1 MARRMGGFLGRCLL
15 PLLLLAAS
23 LIDWSLLSLVNLLL
37 FFALR
42 FTSPPRGFYSWKIYA
57 VAWSTVIYSALAI
70 FAQTTFLILWIIEG
84 NDWPVATSS
93 WATLFGFIRH
103 KPWDS
108 ASFLYFIVLQ
118 LSAALV
124 ALVQVLGSR
133 LSPDSCWIKFSSRLD
148 HIGYHLREAS
158 CFLVPGVQ
166 LVVSISYPSWTS
178 IPFFIFSC
186 VGLVDWSLTSNFL
199 ALFRWWRPLEI
210 YSVFNILLL
219 YIYQLPVTFPK
230 FFTVIA
236 EFIGLYKM
244 TTSKSDWL
252 QICSGVSLLV
262 YYFMLSSIKHDIQ
275 EMDSM
280 MSGENNT
287 LTERLLPSR
296 NTFFVRRNRSG
307 KNHTNVLLRGA
318 IFRSFSI
325 NFFTYGFPVLLLALS
340 FWSFNFNSICAFG
353 LLAYVGYILYAFPSL
368 FDLHRLNG
376 SLLVFILLWT
386 ASTYVFNV
394 GFTFF
399 NKKFQKDMVIWE
411 TIGLWHYSI
420 PALFLLAQYC
430 LGVFVALCNLV
441 NNSVFLYLSGRDGQ
455 SADEDHGDEEK
466 EDTMVLI
473 VATLAWGLRKISRA
487 ITLGLMFLLVIK
499 PGFIHAA
506 YMCFF
511 MLFLLSH
518 EIRTELRQTLIL
530 FCEVHF
536 SILYILQLDL
546 VSKALEN
553 WGPVA
558 TEVLSQLGLSTYAT
572 TRDFLQIGLL
582 LCFCAIHN
590 HGYKMLLSLSRVL
603 KDTPY
608 PPIGF
613 AILRTGLNKSVLL
626 SVYSSQNFG
635 IGRPSSSS
643 NEKRISRYL
652 SKVGQKCL
660 SLYRSYGTYVAF
672 LTILST
678 LYLVTPNYI
687 SFGYLF
693 FLLFWIIGRQLT
705 RKTKRRL
712 WLPLKVYAAVVFVC
726 TYSLSITPGLATWVS
741 KYIKLYPDL
750 GFDPEASLL
759 HNVWQSLAVLIV
771 MQLYSYERRMS
782 RFKAFDMSDPAE
794 ISFCGFLRRF
804 LIWHSDKIL
813 SVTVFY
819 ASLSSISLFGF
830 FYLLGLIICSTLP
843 KVSQV
848 PSKVFLLYTGLI
860 ATTEYLFQMWCKPAQ
875 MCPTQT
881 FHSFAVFLGFNYY
894 DSGFWGLEAGLRG
907 KILVIIACLLQYNV
921 FHWLD
926 LMPISLVHKG
936 KWEEPCQLFLSRDNS
951 AASNGSSI
959 RAEVN
964 NIKSRVFTFFSRRPS
979 QSLDV
984 IGASSH
990 PHGSTTYKESDSML
1004 GDDFKYSF
1012 SKLWGS
1018 SKESQKWNKNRIVAL
1033 KKERSETQINTLKA
1047 YARFWF
1053 ENLFKIRGLEFNM
1066 VMLLLASFAVL
1077 NVVSMFYIACLVIF
1091 ILLSREL
1098 IRMIWPIFVFL
1109 FASILVLE
1117 YFALWRDKFPWTT
1130 TSNDSGIHCN
1140 DCWKY
1145 SKIYFSYCVKCW
1157 LGITVD
1163 DSRMLLSYYL
1173 VFIFSSFKLR
1183 LDHFSGFS
1191 DSYTYRQMRAQMK
1204 NALVWK
1210 DLSFEIK
1217 SLWTFMDYVRLYAYC
1232 HLLDIVLSLILITGT
1247 LEYDVLHL
1255 GYLGFALVFFRMRL
1269 QILKKKNKIFK
1280 YLRIYNFVLIVLSL
1294 AYQSP
1299 FVGDFS
1305 SGSKCEELDYLY
1317 EIVGFYKYDYGFRI
1331 TSRSALVEI
1340 IIFLLVSLQSYI
1352 FASSEFDHIARYLE
1366 AEQIGA
1372 MVREQ
1377 EKKAARKT
1385 EQLQHIRESEE
1396 RKRQRN
1402 WQVEKMKSEMLNLQ
1416 LQIDRMSSIEP
1427 MEQPS
1432 PRMQGLRKRKVGG
1445 GGDSGGSENGTNSSL
1460 AQEESKA
1467 EQKNESEE
1475 RQSFEFTPIKSYT
1488 EPLQEKAEPVHP
1500 PPGLMSEYPSPMDY
1514 VKHSLDPVSEITEL
1528 GEDEE
1533 SVHSTLYKKE
1543 KEKEKSQKENPLKSA
1558 VQLLGDGVSQVQSL
1572 GNQAVTN
1579 IVSFLNID
1587 PNQLE
1592 SSGHS
1597 SHENMYGET
1606 ANPRNDSET
1615 NIPHGRL
1622 TRMPS
1627 IHARTGEKPQ
1637 AAAPQIRVILR
1648 HIWSQM
1654 RSNNDYVCYCCFV
1667 LVFLWNFSLSSMV
1680 YLAALFLYALCAN
1693 SGPSYLFWVTM
1704 LIYTELNILAQYVY
1718 QIIIQHCGLSIK
1730 IPILQRLGF
1739 PEDKIKVSFVAS
1751 VLPLFLVYITTLL
1764 ESSITASDGEWVL
1777 ATDIS
1782 LLSRRRYDEE
1792 VPYTNY
1798 SLSDSLK
1805 HFLSPVVNA
1814 LKMVGRSCIWYWR
1827 SLTQGAE
1834 SPPYFV
1840 QLTMDVKHW
1849 PEDGIQ
1855 PERIESW
1862 INRILANLHE
1872 ERCKSKSVSTC
1883 SLASRVRIQSIN
1895 KSEENEKMA
1904 LAVLEVVYA
1913 SPAAGCQ
1920 VAEWYKSLTPAADVA
1935 KEIQDTLSEGMF
1947 EEVGF
1952 PYPVVSVI
1960 GGGKRE
1966 IDLYAF
1972 IFCADLA
1979 VFFLVAMFYQSV
1991 IKNTSEILE
2000 YYQLA
2005 DQFPKEFVFI
2015 LMVLFFLIV
2024 VDRIIYLWSFATG
2037 RFIFYIFNL
2046 VLFTYSVTKYA
2057 WNMESS
2063 NRSISALVLRAI
2075 YLTKS
2080 VSLALQALQLH
2091 HGIPNKSTLYR
2102 QFLTSKVTQVNYLG
2116 FRLYRALPFLY
2127 ELRCVLD
2134 WSCTTTSLTMYDW
2147 LKLEDIYASLFL
2159 VKCDALLNR
2168 ANHKIG
2174 QKQSKMTKFCS
2185 GICLFLIL
2193 ICVIWAPMLIYSSG
2207 NPTNIANPVI
2217 DVSLQVDVKA
2227 HGGRLMLF
2235 QTTACERIHWV
2246 ELDTDVDLDPNHY
2259 LDTYNVE
2266 DIQLV
2271 CCQPDA
2277 STMWLIPPVVRKRY
2291 VQTLDLDED
2300 NLDLIITWIFIR
2312 ARPKGKESVKY
2323 ESIVDSINGYSL
2335 KRVLNGTSDRFTILD
2350 GYPRYFRV
2358 TGSGEVR
2365 RLDYVAD
2372 SVSGD
2377 LVLNNGTTPWWSYYN
2392 LNLTDSAGC
2401 SGLDG
2406 PMAIVVSEETPQGIL
2421 GETLSKFSIWSLY
2434 ITFVL
2439 AVARFIRLQCSDLR
2453 MRIPYENLPSCDR
2466 LLDICEGIY
2475 AARAEGELEVEEV
2488 LYWTLVKIYRSPHML
2503 MEYTK
2508 DS

>member
-15 PLLLLAAS
+15 PLLLLSAA
-23 LIDWSLLSLVNLLL
+23 LIDWSLISLVNLLL
-37 FFALR
+37 FFAIR
-42 FTSPPRGFYSWKIYA
+42 FTTPRRGYYSWKIYV
-57 VAWSTVIYSALAI
+57 VAWCTIIYSALAI
-70 FAQTTFLILWIIEG
+70 LAQTTFLILWIIEG
-84 NDWPVATSS
+84 KQWTAASS
-93 WATLFGFIRH
+93 WWARLFGFSRH
-103 KPWDS
+103 RPWGS
-108 ASFLYFIVLQ
+108 ASFVYFIILQ

-124 ALVQVLGSR
+124 ALFQVSGSR
-133 LSPDSCWIKFSSRLD
+133 VNPNSCWTKFSSQVD
-148 HIGYHLREAS
+148 SIGYHFREAS

-178 IPFFIFSC
+178 LPFFIFSC
-186 VGLVDWSLTSNFL
+186 IGLVDWSLTSNFL

-210 YSVFNILLL
+210 YSVFNILML
-219 YIYQLPVTFPK
+219 YIYQLPVTFPN

-244 TTSKSDWL
+244 TTSKSDWP

-262 YYFMLSSIKHDIQ
+262 YYFMLSSVKHDIQ

-280 MSGENNT
+280 MSGENNS
-287 LTERLLPSR
+287 LTERLLPSK

-307 KNHTNVLLRGA
+307 KNHTNVLLRGT
-318 IFRSFSI
+318 IFRSFSM
-325 NFFTYGFPVLLLALS
+325 NFFTYGFPVLLLALTL
-340 FWSFNFNSICAFG
+340 WSFNFSSICAFG

-441 NNSVFLYLSGRDGQ
+441 NNSVFLYLSGRDGH
-455 SADEDHGDEEK
+455 SADEDRDEEK

-473 VATLAWGLRKISRA
+473 VATVAWGVRKISRA

-518 EIRTELRQTLIL
+518 EIKTEQRQTLIL
-530 FCEVHF
+530 FCELHF

-546 VSKALEN
+546 ISKALEN
-553 WGPVA
+553 CGPIA
-558 TEVLSQLGLSTYAT
+558 TEVLSQLGLSTDAT
-572 TRDFLQIGLL
+572 TRDFLQIGSL

-590 HGYKMLLSLSRVL
+590 HGYKMLLSLSRVI

-608 PPIGF
+608 PPVGF
-613 AILRTGLNKSVLL
+613 TILRTGLNKSVLL

-652 SKVGQKCL
+652 SKVGQKFL

-672 LTILST
+672 LTILLT

-712 WLPLKVYAAVVFVC
+712 WSPLKIYAAVVFVC
-726 TYSLSITPGLATWVS
+726 TYSLCITPGLATWVS
-741 KYIKLYPDL
+741 KYVNLYPDL
-750 GFDPEASLL
+750 GFDPDASLL
-759 HNVWQSLAVLIV
+759 HNVWQSMAILIV
-771 MQLYSYERRMS
+771 MQLYSHERRMS
-782 RFKAFDMSDPAE
+782 RFKTFDMSDPAE

-813 SVTVFY
+813 SATVFY

-875 MCPTQT
+875 MCPSQKLN
-881 FHSFAVFLGFNYY
+881 SLAVFIGFNYY

-907 KILVIIACLLQYNV
+907 KILVIIACLLQYNA

-926 LMPISLVHKG
+926 LMPASLVHTG
-936 KWEEPCQLFLSRDNS
+936 KWEEPCQLFLSRENS
-951 AASNGSSI
+951 SASNNNNSIHTMFNFFTRRHSQNLTASGSS
-959 RAEVN
+959 
-964 NIKSRVFTFFSRRPS
+964 SH
-979 QSLDV
+979 SL
-984 IGASSH
+984 
-990 PHGSTTYKESDSML
+990 GSTMYEESDSML
-1004 GDDFKYSF
+1004 GDDSYKYSF
-1012 SKLWGS
+1012 SKFWGS
-1018 SKESQKWNKNRIVAL
+1018 SKESQKWNKSRIVAL
-1033 KKERSETQINTLKA
+1033 RKDRSETQITTLKA
-1047 YARFWF
+1047 FVRFWF

-1091 ILLSREL
+1091 ILLSRDL
-1098 IRMIWPIFVFL
+1098 IRRIWPVFVFL

-1117 YFALWRDKFPWTT
+1117 YFALWRNKFPWTDS
-1130 TSNDSGIHCN
+1130 SNDSEIICH

-1145 SKIYFSYCVKCW
+1145 SKIYFRYCVKCW

-1163 DSRMLLSYYL
+1163 DPRMLLSYYL
-1173 VFIFSSFKLR
+1173 VFSFSSFKLR
-1183 LDHFSGFS
+1183 LDHFSSFS
-1191 DSYTYRQMRAQMK
+1191 DSYTYRQMRAQIK
-1204 NALVWK
+1204 NASVWK

-1217 SLWTFMDYVRLYAYC
+1217 SLWTFLDYVRLYAYC

-1305 SGSKCEELDYLY
+1305 AGSKCEEFDYLY
-1317 EIVGFYKYDYGFRI
+1317 EIVGFYKYDYGFKI

-1366 AEQIGA
+1366 AEQNGA

-1396 RKRQRN
+1396 RKWQRN
-1402 WQVEKMKSEMLNLQ
+1402 LQVEKMKSEMLNLQ
-1416 LQIDRMSSIEP
+1416 LQLDRMSSIEA
-1427 MEQPS
+1427 MEQS
-1432 PRMQGLRKRKVGG
+1432 PPRIQGLRKRRKI
-1445 GGDSGGSENGTNSSL
+1445 SGGSGGTHTNSSVV
-1460 AQEESKA
+1460 QEES
-1467 EQKNESEE
+1467 N
-1475 RQSFEFTPIKSYT
+1475 
-1488 EPLQEKAEPVHP
+1488 AEPP
-1500 PPGLMSEYPSPMDY
+1500 QNKADPLDPLPGLMSEYPSPMDY
-1514 VKHSLDPVSEITEL
+1514 VRHSLEPVSEITEL
-1528 GEDEE
+1528 REEDEE
-1533 SVHSTLYKKE
+1533 SVHFSSYKE
-1543 KEKEKSQKENPLKSA
+1543 KEKEKEKEKGKSQKENPLKSA

-1587 PNQLE
+1587 PDQLE
-1592 SSGHS
+1592 SNGRS
-1597 SHENMYGET
+1597 SHENMYGDTEKL
-1606 ANPRNDSET
+1606 RNTSET
-1615 NIPHGRL
+1615 KL

-1627 IHARTGEKPQ
+1627 IHARREKPQ
-1637 AAAPQIRVILR
+1637 TAGPQIRVILR

-1654 RSNNDYVCYCCFV
+1654 RSNNDYVCYCFFII
-1667 LVFLWNFSLSSMV
+1667 VFLWNFSLLSMF

-1693 SGPSYLFWVTM
+1693 SGPGYLFWVTM

-1751 VLPLFLVYITTLL
+1751 VLPLFLVYLTTLL
-1764 ESSITASDGEWVL
+1764 ESSITARDGEWVL
-1777 ATDIS
+1777 VTDFS
-1782 LLSRRRYDEE
+1782 LLGKRRYNEE
-1792 VPYTNY
+1792 VQYTNY
-1798 SLSDSLK
+1798 SFRERLQHLI
-1805 HFLSPVVNA
+1805 SPVINA
-1814 LKMVGRSCIWYWR
+1814 LKIVGRSCIWYWR

-1840 QLTMDVKHW
+1840 QLTMDVNHW

-1855 PERIESW
+1855 PERVESW

-1872 ERCKSKSVSTC
+1872 DRCKSKSISTC
-1883 SLASRVRIQSIN
+1883 SLASRVRIHSIN

-1913 SPAAGCQ
+1913 SPTAGCQ

-1935 KEIQDTLSEGMF
+1935 KEILDALSEGMF

-1952 PYPVVSVI
+1952 PYRVVSVI

-1966 IDLYAF
+1966 IDLYAYV
-1972 IFCADLA
+1972 FCADLA

-2000 YYQLA
+2000 YYQLE

-2015 LMVLFFLIV
+2015 LMALFFLIV

-2037 RFIFYIFNL
+2037 RFFFYIFNL

-2063 NRSISALVLRAI
+2063 NRSIGALVLRAI

-2080 VSLALQALQLH
+2080 LSLGLQALQFH

-2174 QKQSKMTKFCS
+2174 QKQSKWTKF
-2185 GICLFLIL
+2185 
-2193 ICVIWAPMLIYSSG
+2193 IYSSG

-2246 ELDTDVDLDPNHY
+2246 ELDTDVDLDPNNY
-2259 LDTYNVE
+2259 LSTYNVE
-2266 DIQLV
+2266 DIQLI

-2291 VQTLDLDED
+2291 IETLFLDQDE
-2300 NLDLIITWIFIR
+2300 LELIITWIFIR

-2323 ESIVDSINGYSL
+2323 ESTVDNISAYSL
-2335 KRVLNGTSDRFTILD
+2335 KQVLDGTADSFRIMD

-2365 RLDYVAD
+2365 RLDYGAD
-2372 SVSGD
+2372 SVSGN

-2392 LNLTDSAGC
+2392 LNSTDSAGC

-2466 LLDICEGIY
+2466 LIDICEGIY

-2508 DS
+2508 DNT